1 MSEIQLPS
9 NRSFGFLFTVV
20 FALISGWFAWK
31 GSAHWWW
38 FASASGTFLLVTLI
52 APGILKPLN
61 IVWMKFG
68 ALLNRIV
75 SPIMLGA
82 IYFIVITPVAL
93 FFKVTGR
100 DELKRK
106 FDGALKTYWISRAPP
121 GPDGPSSFPRQF

>member
-1 MSEIQLPS
+1 MSEIELPS
-9 NRSFGFLFTVV
+9 NRSFGLTFTVV
-20 FALISGWFAWK
+20 LGLVAGWFAWK
-31 GSAHWWW
+31 GSSHWTWL
-38 FASASGTFLLVTLI
+38 AGGSAAFFVSAMAF
-52 APGILKPLN
+52 PSILRPLN

-82 IYFIVITPVAL
+82 IYFIVISPVAI
-93 FFKVTGR
+93 FFKITGR

-106 FDGALKTYWISRAPP
+106 FDKSLSTYWISRSPP

>member
-1 MSEIQLPS
+1 MSEIELPS
-9 NRSFGFLFTVV
+9 NRSFGILFTVV
-20 FALISGWFAWK
+20 FALIAGWFAWA
-31 GSAHWWW
+31 GSTHWWW
-38 FASASGTFLLVTLI
+38 FASVSGAFLLISFV

-68 ALLNRIV
+68 ALLNKIV

-106 FDGALKTYWISRAPP
+106 YDKALKTYWISREPP